1 MNAMAVYTKVSEA
14 ELTAFLENYDLG
26 ALVSFQGI
34 REGIEN
40 SNYFVTTTA
49 GRFILTLFEKRV
61 KPDELPYFLNLMTHL
76 NRKGIACPLTV
87 VGKDGLNLRDL
98 CGRKACLT
106 TFLNGKSARDITPAR
121 CAELGAAMARMHLAG
136 SDYPTDRA
144 NDLSVDG
151 WAALLDKI
159 GAAADTVEAGLAKEM
174 AADYADIKRDFPSGL
189 PRGVIHADLFP
200 DNVFFENGKLSG
212 VIDFYFACND
222 ALAYEVAICLNAWCF
237 DAGSWRFN
245 PDKARAMT
253 AAYQSVRP
261 LNAAEKAAL
270 PVLARGA
277 ALRFLLTRTFDWL
290 NRVPDALVT
299 PKDPAEYIAKLRFHR
314 SVSDASVYGV

>member
-1 MNAMAVYTKVSEA
+1 MAVYTKVSEA

-34 REGIEN
+34 CDGIEN

-61 KPDELPYFLNLMTHL
+61 KPAELPYFLNLMTHL

-87 VGKDGLNLRDL
+87 AGKDGMNLRDL
-98 CGRKACLT
+98 CGKKACLT
-106 TFLNGKSARDITPAR
+106 TFLNGASEHDITSAH
-121 CAELGAAMARMHLAG
+121 CAELGTAMARMHLAG

-151 WAALLDKI
+151 WAVLLDKI
-159 GAAADTVEAGLAKEM
+159 GASADTVESGLAKEM
-174 AADYADIKRDFPSGL
+174 AADYADIKRNFPTGL

-222 ALAYEVAICLNAWCF
+222 ALAYELAVCLNAWCF

-245 PDKARAMT
+245 PDKARAMMS
-253 AAYQSVRP
+253 AYQAVRP
-261 LNAAEKAAL
+261 LNTAEKAAL

-290 NRVPDALVT
+290 NRVPDALVI

-314 SVSDASVYGV
+314 SVAAASAYGV